1 MILKF
6 FELEKKNLKNFKY
19 FLFYGNNRG
28 LIQETIKNKF
38 QALTKDKIHKYEENE
53 IIKNTETFIEN
64 ICNKSFFENEKFII
78 IFRTTDKLF
87 KIIEEIL
94 KKNIEGITILLVSEA
109 LEKKSKLRSFFEKS
123 KETICVPFYEDNER
137 TLNLLATNFFREK
150 KIPLSQ
156 QNINLLIE
164 RSRGDRINLYNELE
178 KIENF
183 SKNKKLVKL
192 EEILK
197 LTNLSKNFDL
207 TELVDYSLAKNKR
220 KTLNILNE
228 NIFVGEDSILILRI
242 FIRKLKRLLKIHLQ
256 NINEKNFEKTISS
269 FKPPIFWKEKDIIKE
284 QLKIWNYDRIQQ
296 LLIKVNKIEL
306 LVKKNPSNST
316 NLVTNFIL
324 EQSNS
329 PNN

>member
-1 MILKF
+1 MILKSY
-6 FELEKKNLKNFKY
+6 ELDKKNLKNVKY

-28 LIQETIKNKF
+28 LIQESINKI
-38 QALTKDKIHKYEENE
+38 QPSAKDKILKYEEHE
-53 IIKNTETFIEN
+53 VIKNIDEFIEN
-64 ICNKSFFENEKFII
+64 INNKSFFENEKFII

-87 KIIEEIL
+87 KIIEEI
-94 KKNIEGITILLVSEA
+94 IEKDIEDITILLVSDV
-109 LEKKSKLRSFFEKS
+109 LEKKSKLRNFFEKS
-123 KETICVPFYEDNER
+123 KISICVPFYEDNLR
-137 TLNLLATNFFREK
+137 TLNLLASNFFKEK
-150 KIPLSQ
+150 KISLSQ

-183 SKNKKLVKL
+183 LINKKQIKL

-197 LTNLSKNFDL
+197 LTNLSENYDL
-207 TELVDYSLAKNKR
+207 TELVDYSLTKNQK

-228 NIFVGEDSILILRI
+228 NNFANEDSIIILRI
-242 FIRKLKRLLKIHLQ
+242 YIRKLKRLLKIHLE
-256 NINEKNFEKTISS
+256 NTNEKNIEKTISN

-284 QLKIWNYDRIQQ
+284 QLKIWDMDKIQKS
-296 LLIKVNKIEL
+296 LTKVNEIEL
-306 LVKKNPSNST
+306 LVKKYPSNTT

-329 PNN
+329 SLNN